1 MPSLK
6 IPVGSQDH
14 AQGSP
19 DAAVTL
25 VEYGDY
31 QCPYCGEAY
40 PIVKRLQELLGNH
53 LRFVFRNFP
62 IAELHPNAISAAVT
76 AEFAAAHDRFWP
88 VHDGIYENQERLGLP
103 LYEELMQAQGLSPG
117 ELRTAIE
124 SGAYEERIR
133 NDFQG
138 GVRSG
143 VNGTPSFFIN
153 GQRYDGPADLRA
165 MADALGEAIAAAGSI
180 RRT

>member
-6 IPVGSQDH
+6 IPVRSQDH

-62 IAELHPNAISAAVT
+62 IAELHPNAIGAAVT
-76 AEFAAAHDRFWP
+76 AEFAAAHGRFWP
-88 VHDGIYENQERLGLP
+88 VHDAIYENQERLGLP
-103 LYEELMQAQGLSPG
+103 LYEELMSGQGLSPD
-117 ELRTAIE
+117 ELRAALE

-153 GQRYDGPADLRA
+153 GQRYDGAADLRA
-165 MADALGEAIAAAGSI
+165 MADALGEAIAAAGST